1 MFRYLFYTL
10 PFFIIFYSTFISD
23 LVLQAKFF
31 LLFFSVLCLPLSFSN
46 KNFISL
52 LEIIYLK
59 IIKKKKLSFNFIPVC
74 FFYFILTLG
83 FTTIEITFHIFPSI
97 LGYDIRHQ
105 IDVYNDLI
113 VKTKKVSLAVVPQH
127 IMDKN
132 NKKLFSLSGV
142 SNSHT
147 INCNENKYW
156 SIINSDKY
164 GFNNKN
170 IAWEKNK
177 DVSIFLGDSFT
188 YGSCVNIE
196 NTIGALYGKYSQSE
210 IVNLSIAGSGPLVQF
225 AILREYLDL
234 IKRKKNVFWVF
245 FEGNDMQ
252 DFIIYSR
259 NPILR
264 KYLKDKNFSQKL
276 SNKQNLI
283 DEFLIKRIINQK
295 SKIDKSRKLPSWFF
309 LRTRVALKNI
319 ANNIQ
324 VNFPNINS
332 TLDFI
337 NEFPTSISVGD
348 NKLGLKNLYN
358 KAGGYLSERDI
369 EKFFV
374 FIPDQSRYTKTP
386 PLNKSYA
393 KNTVDKEK
401 LFKIVNDAGFKI
413 IDIDQLSF
421 QNNWAES
428 YSTKGISSH
437 LNENGYGLVAKAI
450 NETIN

>member
-1 MFRYLFYTL
+1 M
-10 PFFIIFYSTFISD
+10 S
-23 LVLQAKFF
+23 
-31 LLFFSVLCLPLSFSN
+31 LC
-46 KNFISL
+46 
-52 LEIIYLK
+52 
-59 IIKKKKLSFNFIPVC
+59 
-74 FFYFILTLG
+74 
-83 FTTIEITFHIFPSI
+83 H
-97 LGYDIRHQ
+97 
-105 IDVYNDLI
+105 
-113 VKTKKVSLAVVPQH
+113 
-127 IMDKN
+127 
-132 NKKLFSLSGV
+132 
-142 SNSHT
+142 
-147 INCNENKYW
+147 
-156 SIINSDKY
+156 
-164 GFNNKN
+164 
-170 IAWEKNK
+170 
-177 DVSIFLGDSFT
+177 
-188 YGSCVNIE
+188 
-196 NTIGALYGKYSQSE
+196 
-210 IVNLSIAGSGPLVQF
+210 
-225 AILREYLDL
+225 
-234 IKRKKNVFWVF
+234 
-245 FEGNDMQ
+245 
-252 DFIIYSR
+252 FIIYSR

-358 KAGGYLSERDI
+358 KAGVYLSERDI